1 MILLLVLLLSDGAR
15 SPTCARRILGCW
27 PHVLFFWPHLLYTAE
42 KMDFPLSCKRLAL
55 WKHVLHKAE
64 RFVLL
69 NIGSSIPN
77 QLWKLFSLYGK
88 TQELC
93 YRCELCK
100 ACSGILKN
108 LQTNC
113 GISLALWS
121 RMKILPKEIFS
132 RFMWWRPRRD
142 CERAGASLFSLWA
155 ERSWELEREAGPQD
169 CKILFKIRQDKD
181 KSRIAPLSLSLL

>member
-100 ACSGILKN
+100 ACSGILNN

-113 GISLALWS
+113 DISSALWS
-121 RMKILPKEIFS
+121 RMKILPKEN
-132 RFMWWRPRRD
+132 
-142 CERAGASLFSLWA
+142 
-155 ERSWELEREAGPQD
+155 
-169 CKILFKIRQDKD
+169 LFKAHVMKAEARLREGGGL
-181 KSRIAPLSLSLL
+181 SLLSLSREKLGAGERGGASRLQNFVQN

>member
-27 PHVLFFWPHLLYTAE
+27 PHVLFFWPHVLFTAE

-55 WKHVLHKAE
+55 WKHVLLKAE

-69 NIGSSIPN
+69 NIASSIPN
-77 QLWKLFSLYGK
+77 QLWVFFLFTERLKSFVTGVNCVHV
-88 TQELC
+88 QEFWKI
-93 YRCELCK
+93 CK
-100 ACSGILKN
+100 QIVTSARLFGRGWRSFQK
-108 LQTNC
+108 
-113 GISLALWS
+113 
-121 RMKILPKEIFS
+121 RIFS
-132 RFMWWRPRRD
+132 RFIWWRPRRD